1 MTGWSLL
8 FTMKAWGHTM
18 FMISCSTNSEAAE
31 VLMLNPA
38 RFSSSAMVAVPPED
52 DDAFVDAPLADG
64 VMATTDRL
72 RAAAASAAKADRF
85 NNPFSPIALPCS
97 STAPVTAGTP
107 RFLHVD
113 VGRFG
118 RKRNP
123 IATFFWVICSGIS
136 AGSRRRETRSG
147 AERSIAHGS
156 CVEGVIRR
164 RSVNLGASWEST
176 A

>member
-72 RAAAASAAKADRF
+72 RAPA
-85 NNPFSPIALPCS
+85 
-97 STAPVTAGTP
+97 
-107 RFLHVD
+107 
-113 VGRFG
+113 
-118 RKRNP
+118 
-123 IATFFWVICSGIS
+123 
-136 AGSRRRETRSG
+136 
-147 AERSIAHGS
+147 AERGK
-156 CVEGVIRR
+156 GRP
-164 RSVNLGASWEST
+164 LQ
-176 A
+176 